1 MVSQEEA
8 SNDSPC
14 SDCSTPFV
22 GIDVIDSGGELGRVA
37 IAKQAFSAGDIV
49 LSESPALVFSID
61 ISDMSELL
69 IKFLDAPRET
79 QEMILDLYHGNDDSE
94 MLDAQRGYFDVQIQ
108 ALDHRDKS
116 LLTADIAFKLLKIC
130 MYNSH
135 AYHQNAGAGVQ
146 SSDSLG
152 VPIRALFLIAS
163 KVEHSCAPN
172 VEMNISENGMLQ
184 YKTFTNLKQGD
195 RILYSYGPGY
205 SQPRRRRQESLYET
219 RQFLCQCKRCVDF
232 DECSPCKCPSC
243 KQHTMFEGWDLS
255 DSGSYQLETYYC
267 LSCDTQAP
275 ERDLLQQVDKV
286 SHFEDKL
293 EQIKTLLVRGELLLA
308 ANKCVQTMRNIEA
321 CNLSSLHWL
330 YPAVWKY
337 IRDTFS
343 SLARQSMQR
352 GVSPTHPE
360 AANSLLFSGYSQLL
374 DAMWTQ
380 QILDINNGYTSLKDA
395 SIAPRLSN
403 ASFGNPSLS
412 TVKDLIDDLITD
424 DTNMHSYASSILDK
438 IFHAGQDLLLL
449 GTLNSSIARLYA
461 KYSVVENMS
470 SLSREQRSWVA
481 LLIETNGDT
490 NRFPNS
496 LLMV

>member
-1 MVSQEEA
+1 MASQEEA
-8 SNDSPC
+8 SNDALC

-22 GIDVIDSGGELGRVA
+22 GIDVIDSGEELGRVV
-37 IAKQAFSAGDIV
+37 IAKQAFSAGDVV

-69 IKFLDAPRET
+69 IKFLDAPKET

-94 MLDAQRGYFDVQIQ
+94 LLDAQRGYFDVQIQ

-135 AYHQNAGAGVQ
+135 GYSPNVGAGVQ

-152 VPIRALFLIAS
+152 APASAIYLLAS

-172 VEMNISENGMLQ
+172 VEMNLNENGMLQ

-205 SQPRRRRQESLYET
+205 SKPRRRRQESLYET
-219 RQFLCQCKRCVDF
+219 RQFMCQCKRCVGF

-243 KQHTMFEGWDLS
+243 KQHTMFEGWD
-255 DSGSYQLETYYC
+255 ETYYC

-286 SHFEDKL
+286 SHFEEKF

-308 ANKCVQTMRNIEA
+308 AMECLQTMRNIEA

-330 YPAVWKY
+330 YPAAWKY

-343 SLARQSMQR
+343 SVARQSMQR
-352 GVSPTHPE
+352 GLSPNHPQF
-360 AANSLLFSGYSQLL
+360 ADSLLLSGYSQLL

-380 QILDINNGYTSLKDA
+380 QIIDINNGHMSLKDA
-395 SIAPRLSN
+395 SIAPRVSN
-403 ASFGNPSLS
+403 AAFQEPPSLS
-412 TVKDLIDDLITD
+412 TVKDLIDDLVTD
-424 DTNMHSYASSILDK
+424 DTTIHSYASSILDK

-449 GTLNSSIARLYA
+449 GTLNSYIARLYA

-496 LLMV
+496 LLLV